1 MFLLVIFSNFL
12 TISFCFS
19 VGIQAKYEVTITEP
33 INAILDENNP
43 KDINREEVY
52 QQFYQETA
60 DFVMKK
66 FQLTLDEAYSY
77 INMNQSYY
85 KTIEI
90 KIAEIIIE
98 TNLSKDRR

>member
-1 MFLLVIFSNFL
+1 MRKEALNLTDEIKKEIKSRLL
-12 TISFCFS
+12 
-19 VGIQAKYEVTITEP
+19 K
-33 INAILDENNP
+33 
-43 KDINREEVY
+43 KDINKEEVY
-52 QQFYQETA
+52 QQFYQEIA
-60 DFVMKK
+60 DFVMKE

-98 TNLSKDRR
+98 TNLSKDGR

>member
-1 MFLLVIFSNFL
+1 MRKEELNLTDEIKTRIKNRLL
-12 TISFCFS
+12 
-19 VGIQAKYEVTITEP
+19 K
-33 INAILDENNP
+33 
-43 KDINREEVY
+43 KHINREEVY

>member
-1 MFLLVIFSNFL
+1 MRKEELNLTDEIKKRIKNRLL
-12 TISFCFS
+12 
-19 VGIQAKYEVTITEP
+19 K
-33 INAILDENNP
+33 
-43 KDINREEVY
+43 KDIHREEVY

>member
-1 MFLLVIFSNFL
+1 MRKEALNLTDEIKKEIKSRLL
-12 TISFCFS
+12 
-19 VGIQAKYEVTITEP
+19 K
-33 INAILDENNP
+33 
-43 KDINREEVY
+43 KDINREEIY

-60 DFVMKK
+60 NFVMKK

-85 KTIEI
+85 KAIEI

-98 TNLSKDRR
+98 ANLSRDWR